1 MIINIREESRLD
13 KLVTFIV
20 AIIWAVMVILRALD
34 YVSVKNFRI
43 ILIVL
48 CIIYAIFHYRN
59 RIFPKKK

>member
-1 MIINIREESRLD
+1 MDR
-13 KLVTFIV
+13 LVTVIV
-20 AIIWAVMVILRALD
+20 AIIWAVMVILRAID

-48 CIIYAIFHYRN
+48 CIIYAIFYYRD